1 MASHKVARTRFP
13 QHRGL
18 LTAPV
23 GGVGAAVGEGAARL
37 GIDGAGHVAGKHLR
51 LLLGFLIRVGNR
63 HGGQKRLTVGMQ
75 GVVIDLVTV
84 CQLYQVAQ
92 VHNGNTVGD
101 ILDNEF

>member
-1 MASHKVARTRFP
+1 MARTCFFER
-13 QHRGL
+13 RSL
-18 LTAPV
+18 LTAPI
-23 GGVGAAVGEGAARL
+23 GGVGAAVGKGTARL

-75 GVVIDLVTV
+75 GVVINLVTV
-84 CQLYQVAQ
+84 CQLHQVAQ